1 MPKPGVYPI
10 TEPRNR
16 NRAEVKVWE
25 ALVRTL
31 PPGWFAWHSL
41 KMLAHPH
48 RSDGRV
54 LPGRR
59 EGEGDFVVA
68 IPGKGI
74 LVLEVK
80 GGWIEERDGRFFQ
93 NGHMMFGAPR
103 DQAHRTA
110 DILRDSFGRKGGREL
125 PYIAIATVFPET
137 PFERPPSNGDL
148 RDTLL
153 GAQDLELIGPRLAE
167 LSNDLF
173 VPNGAA
179 RETWWI
185 DRLHELWGET
195 WVPRLVPGRRSR
207 LREQELVELDEDQL
221 ARLDEW
227 QDNPRL
233 CVMGGPGTGKTL
245 VACELYR
252 RLERAGRKPLFLCWT
267 RGLATWLRDEGIE
280 AAATVREHALALLAK
295 AGVAPE
301 PKGPE
306 EEWSHGDW
314 ELVAMQAAMD
324 GAGAVPSEHDFVIV
338 DEGQDFSSNDWELVR
353 KIVGEGPLWIF
364 ADPGQSYW
372 EDRQIPADLSV
383 PRVKLLRAY
392 RCPDRL
398 ARFAELYRDGGP
410 TDFVDAGV
418 ELELVVD
425 DDPIS
430 AIGRKLLSLAK
441 GQVAPEDIAVLA
453 LRGLRASELASR
465 TELGPFRVVRVDDE
479 EADTNVVA
487 DTFLRFKGLERP
499 YVIVSELAPERRK
512 YDVRMHIALTRATVG
527 CVIVATPAEVERDP
541 RLAALVAR

>member
-1 MPKPGVYPI
+1 M
-10 TEPRNR
+10 
-16 NRAEVKVWE
+16 
-25 ALVRTL
+25 
-31 PPGWFAWHSL
+31 
-41 KMLAHPH
+41 
-48 RSDGRV
+48 
-54 LPGRR
+54 
-59 EGEGDFVVA
+59 
-68 IPGKGI
+68 
-74 LVLEVK
+74 
-80 GGWIEERDGRFFQ
+80 
-93 NGHMMFGAPR
+93 
-103 DQAHRTA
+103 
-110 DILRDSFGRKGGREL
+110 
-125 PYIAIATVFPET
+125 
-137 PFERPPSNGDL
+137 
-148 RDTLL
+148 
-153 GAQDLELIGPRLAE
+153 
-167 LSNDLF
+167 
-173 VPNGAA
+173 
-179 RETWWI
+179 
-185 DRLHELWGET
+185 
-195 WVPRLVPGRRSR
+195 
-207 LREQELVELDEDQL
+207 
-221 ARLDEW
+221 
-227 QDNPRL
+227 
-233 CVMGGPGTGKTL
+233 
-245 VACELYR
+245 
-252 RLERAGRKPLFLCWT
+252 
-267 RGLATWLRDEGIE
+267 
-280 AAATVREHALALLAK
+280 REHALALLAK